1 MWPEEFAEPEGVA
14 EELPEEPA
22 PVPARVR
29 RKRSRRRWRGL
40 VRTLVVVMLVG
51 AGAAAYWY
59 FQPRLSVP
67 VAALSGAWSAIARKG
82 AALVSSIA
90 ALKSKLKK
98 PAAPKQAAKPAAKPA
113 ARPPAQPT
121 TTTPAQPPPPPA
133 AAPAPYARL
142 DRSGDS
148 VALLVRSFAERRD
161 QFSRGQLPCAGLA
174 QALAAVE
181 NRWNA
186 YNTARRGARI
196 LDAAHAARDQ
206 ALYAGVDSVERRF
219 EQSGCARP

>member
-22 PVPARVR
+22 PAPAPVR
-29 RKRSRRRWRGL
+29 RKRSRRQWRGL

-51 AGAAAYWY
+51 TGAAAYWY
-59 FQPRLSVP
+59 FQPRLSIP
-67 VAALSGAWSAIARKG
+67 VAALSGAWSAISRKG

-98 PAAPKQAAKPAAKPA
+98 PAAPKQAAKPAA
-113 ARPPAQPT
+113 RPPAL
-121 TTTPAQPPPPPA
+121 PPPPPA

-148 VALLVRSFAERRD
+148 VALLVRNFAERRD

-186 YNTARRGARI
+186 YNAARRGARI
-196 LDAAHAARDQ
+196 LDAGHAARDQ